1 MIDPYPPDDPYTIT
15 RALGRMSFIF
25 PPSSSSS
32 PQEAGDEE
40 TPSSG
45 TARVPGAQPSAA
57 EVDVTP
63 ANLDRLADPQAGLE
77 EEVEEQP
84 RLLR

>member
-1 MIDPYPPDDPYTIT
+1 
-15 RALGRMSFIF
+15 MSFYL
-25 PPSSSSS
+25 PAVVQLLS
-32 PQEAGDEE
+32 AGGRWWRD
-40 TPSSG
+40 PSSG

-77 EEVEEQP
+77 EPAGYQ
-84 RLLR
+84 L